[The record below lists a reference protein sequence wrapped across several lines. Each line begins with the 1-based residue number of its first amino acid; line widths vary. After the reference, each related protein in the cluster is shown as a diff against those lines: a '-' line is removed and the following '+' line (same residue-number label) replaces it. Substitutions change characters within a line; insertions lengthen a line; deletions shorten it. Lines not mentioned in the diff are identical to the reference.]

1 METSTVSVPA
11 VHVRNILFATD
22 FSEYSRRALP
32 YLTSLA
38 RKFGS
43 SVYLWHIVM
52 PSQLTIGA
60 PEAAPSL
67 DESEWRSSAEE
78 LNEIAHRPEF
88 DGLNV
93 KAILPGGTVHDELI
107 RIVNE
112 NRIDLILVGT
122 HGRTG
127 TRRPMA
133 GSVAEQV
140 CGSASC
146 PVLTVG
152 PNTVLNDMT
161 LFQRIL
167 VPIDFSEE
175 STRILP
181 YVLDIAREYGAT
193 ITLLR
198 VIPPDVAAGINA
210 QALTDSLSQT
220 LQKVFAKEGL
230 DRLPQFLIEVG
241 QPVEA
246 ILRAAQKNNADMIA
260 IGIKHVSSIQLQS
273 GVAYRVMAGAS
284 CPVLT
289 CR

>member
-1 METSTVSVPA
+1 MEIPTVPA

-22 FSEYSRRALP
+22 FSDYSRRALP
-32 YLTSLA
+32 YVTSLA

-43 SVYLWHIVM
+43 SVYLWHMVT

-60 PEAAPSL
+60 PEAAP
-67 DESEWRSSAEE
+67 DRYESEWQSSSEE
-78 LNEIAHRPEF
+78 LSEMVRRPEF
-88 DGLNV
+88 DGLNA
-93 KAILPGGTVHDELI
+93 KAVLTGGILQDELI
-107 RIVNE
+107 RVINE
-112 NRIDLILVGT
+112 NKIDLIVVGT

-127 TRRPMA
+127 IRRPA
-133 GSVAEQV
+133 LGSVAEQI
-140 CGSASC
+140 CRIASC

-152 PNTVLNDMT
+152 PNVVLNQMT

-198 VIPPDVAAGINA
+198 VIPPDAAAGINA
-210 QALTDSLSQT
+210 QALTESLSQT

-230 DRLPQFLIEVG
+230 DRLPQFLIEIG

-246 ILRAAQKNNADMIA
+246 ILRAAQKNNADMIV
-260 IGIKHVSSIQLQS
+260 IGIKHAPGIQLQS

>member
-1 METSTVSVPA
+1 MEIPTVPA

-22 FSEYSRRALP
+22 FSDYSRRALP
-32 YLTSLA
+32 YVTSLA

-43 SVYLWHIVM
+43 SVYLWHMVT

-60 PEAAPSL
+60 PEAAP
-67 DESEWRSSAEE
+67 DRYESEWQSSSEE
-78 LNEIAHRPEF
+78 LSEMVRRPEF
-88 DGLNV
+88 DGLNA
-93 KAILPGGTVHDELI
+93 KAVLTGGILQDELI
-107 RIVNE
+107 RVINE
-112 NRIDLILVGT
+112 NKIDLIVVGT

-127 TRRPMA
+127 IRRPA
-133 GSVAEQV
+133 LGSVAEQI
-140 CGSASC
+140 CRIASC

-152 PNTVLNDMT
+152 PNVVLNQMT

-198 VIPPDVAAGINA
+198 VIPPDAAVGINA
-210 QALTDSLSQT
+210 QALTESLSQT

-230 DRLPQFLIEVG
+230 DRLPQFLIEIG

-260 IGIKHVSSIQLQS
+260 IGIKHAPGIQLQS